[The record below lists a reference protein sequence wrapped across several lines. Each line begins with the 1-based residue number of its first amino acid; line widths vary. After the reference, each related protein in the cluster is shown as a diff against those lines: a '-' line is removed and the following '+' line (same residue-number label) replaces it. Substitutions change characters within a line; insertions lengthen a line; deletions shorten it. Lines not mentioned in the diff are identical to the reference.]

1 MEVAMIYDPLQDID
15 PDRWLAL
22 DEHLRLD
29 AVEHYHRR
37 LRIPLPN
44 RKVHATI
51 HVVVEN
57 QVALGDQYAAKS
69 VLERLMREGL
79 DRHEAI
85 HAIASVLTGRIFD
98 ALKHDKY
105 KGREGELSADYLEKL
120 KQLTAR
126 SWRKSFE

>member
-1 MEVAMIYDPLQDID
+1 MIYDPLQDID
-15 PDRWLAL
+15 PDPWLAL
-22 DEHLRLD
+22 DEQLRLD

-37 LRIPLPN
+37 RRIPLPN
-44 RKVHATI
+44 RKVHAII

-85 HAIASVLTGRIFD
+85 HAIGSVLTGRIFD
-98 ALKHDKY
+98 ALKHNKY
-105 KGREGELSADYLEKL
+105 KGRESELSADYLEKL
-120 KQLTAR
+120 KQLTAE